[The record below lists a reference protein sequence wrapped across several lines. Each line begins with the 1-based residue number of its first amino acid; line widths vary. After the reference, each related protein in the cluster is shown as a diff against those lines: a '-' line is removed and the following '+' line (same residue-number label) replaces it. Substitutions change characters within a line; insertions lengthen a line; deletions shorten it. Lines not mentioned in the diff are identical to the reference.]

1 VLSVSVFCSL
11 YRYGASADAVNY
23 GGIPNL
29 HVAVDLGHRDVTLML
44 LRHNAAVNRRLYQP
58 VSRLDADLR
67 EACLTLA
74 CDYVTPIMLAAL
86 RGRTCLIRPL
96 VRAGASTYLVSRLV
110 QGRDTRRLTPVVC
123 ADVELMK
130 WLHEQC
136 SVVTSLQ
143 QIARLA
149 VRANLRSCASDV
161 ICELPLPR
169 SLQEFVAFADLEDV

>member
-1 VLSVSVFCSL
+1 MFYSRC
-11 YRYGASADAVNY
+11 RYGASADAVNY

-29 HVAVDLGHRDVTLML
+29 HVAVDLGHRDVTLKL

-58 VSRLDADLR
+58 LNRLDAELR

-96 VRAGASTYLVSRLV
+96 VRAGASTYAVSRLV
-110 QGRDTRRLTPVVC
+110 QGHDTRRLTPAVC
-123 ADVELMK
+123 ADVELMN
-130 WLHEQC
+130 WLREQC
-136 SVVTSLQ
+136 SAVTSLQ

-149 VRANLRSCASDV
+149 VRASLRSCASDV
-161 ICELPLPR
+161 IYELPLPR
-169 SLQEFVAFADLEDV
+169 ALQEFVAFTDLEDV